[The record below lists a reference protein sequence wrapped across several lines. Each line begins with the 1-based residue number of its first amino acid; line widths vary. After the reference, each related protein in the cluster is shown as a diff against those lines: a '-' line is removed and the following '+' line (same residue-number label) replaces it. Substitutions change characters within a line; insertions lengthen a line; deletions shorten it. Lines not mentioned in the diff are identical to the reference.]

1 MKKFVLPAFAAAAI
15 VASAPAIAADI
26 APVYKAAPA
35 PVYVNP
41 WNVAIGGAV
50 MTDYNFRGI
59 SQSDRGPSAGAYF
72 EGQYKASEAVTF
84 YAGIAGW
91 SVDLVTNPTA
101 EIDYYGGI
109 RLTYDKFSWDFGAM
123 YYHYPKEGI
132 AGVVGPVDTDFWEVY
147 GKFSWAM
154 TDAFTVGAAIY
165 YADDW
170 LKTGASG
177 TYLSGTAKYVFTPS
191 TAPVGAYVSGEIAH
205 YWLGTQ
211 TLLLPA
217 SDLPDYTYWNAGI
230 GFTYKA
236 LTLDL
241 RYHDTDLS
249 PENCS
254 VLSGNVSGFTSTG
267 AGTSKWCG
275 EAYIA
280 KLSFD
285 TTLNDLK

>member
-1 MKKFVLPAFAAAAI
+1 MKNYVMPAI
-15 VASAPAIAADI
+15 VAAAVAASASAHAADI
-26 APVYKAAPA
+26 APVYKAPPA
-35 PVYVNP
+35 PVATNP

-59 SQSDRGPSAGAYF
+59 SQSDRGPSVGAYF
-72 EGQYKASEAVTF
+72 EGQYKASDMLTF
-84 YAGIAGW
+84 YAAVAGM
-91 SVDLVTNPTA
+91 SVDLPTNPTA
-101 EIDYYGGI
+101 EIDYYGGF
-109 RLTYDKFSWDFGAM
+109 RLATGKLSWDFGVW

-132 AGVVGPVDTDFWEVY
+132 AGVPADTDFWEVY
-147 GKFSWAM
+147 GKVSWAV
-154 TDAFTVGAAIY
+154 TDQFTLGGAVY

-170 LKTGASG
+170 LKTGAEG
-177 TYLSGTAKYVFTPS
+177 TYLSGTAKYAFPAVSGF
-191 TAPVGAYVSGEIAH
+191 GAYVSGEIAH

-211 TLLLPA
+211 TLVLPA
-217 SDLPDYTYWNAGI
+217 SDLPDYTYWNAGV

-236 LTLDL
+236 LTVDL

-249 PENCS
+249 QEECAT
-254 VLSGNVSGFTSTG
+254 LTGNVSGFTSTG
-267 AGTSKWCG
+267 APVSKWCG

>member
-1 MKKFVLPAFAAAAI
+1 MKKYVMPAMVAAA
-15 VASAPAIAADI
+15 VMTGAPALAADI
-26 APVYKAAPA
+26 APVYKAPPAPA
-35 PVYVNP
+35 AVNP

-72 EGQYKASEAVTF
+72 EGQFKASEAVTF
-84 YAGIAGW
+84 YAAVAGI
-91 SVDLVTNPTA
+91 SVDLATNPTV
-101 EIDYYGGI
+101 EMDYYGGV
-109 RLTYDKFSWDFGAM
+109 RLTYDKLTWDFGFW

-132 AGVVGPVDTDFWEVY
+132 DGVAFDTDFWEVY
-147 GKFSWAM
+147 GKLSWAA
-154 TDAFTVGAAIY
+154 TDALTLGVAVY

-177 TYLSGTAKYVFTPS
+177 TYLSGTLKYVMTPS

-211 TLLLPA
+211 TVALPE

-241 RYHDTDLS
+241 RYHDTNLS
-249 PENCS
+249 KEECS
-254 VLSGNVSGFTSTG
+254 VLSGNVSGFNA
-267 AGTSKWCG
+267 AGVPTSKWCG

-285 TTLNDLK
+285 TTLADLK

>member
-1 MKKFVLPAFAAAAI
+1 MKKFVLPAFVAAAVVTA
-15 VASAPAIAADI
+15 APALAADI
-26 APVYKAAPA
+26 APVYKAPPA
-35 PVYVNP
+35 PVAVNP

-72 EGQYKASEAVTF
+72 EGQYKASDMVTF
-84 YAGIAGW
+84 YAAVAGI
-91 SVDLVTNPTA
+91 SVDLATNPTV
-101 EIDYYGGI
+101 EMDYYGGV
-109 RLTYDKFSWDFGAM
+109 RLATGALSWDFGFW

-132 AGVVGPVDTDFWEVY
+132 LGVTTPVDTDFWEVY
-147 GKFSWAM
+147 GKVSWAVNSQ
-154 TDAFTVGAAIY
+154 FTLGAAVY

-170 LKTGASG
+170 LKTGATG
-177 TYLSGTAKYVFTPS
+177 TYLSGTAKYAFPAAGS
-191 TAPVGAYVSGEIAH
+191 WGAYVSGELAH

-211 TLLLPA
+211 TLVLPA

-249 PENCS
+249 EENCS
-254 VLSGNVSGFTSTG
+254 VLSGNVSGFTTTG
-267 AGTSKWCG
+267 APTSKWCG